1 MGEVYSTSRLRF
13 CFYLP
18 AARVG
23 YFYDLAPALR
33 RDDVDD

>member
-1 MGEVYSTSRLRF
+1 VPSGKLN
-13 CFYLP
+13 FYLP